1 MTDPIAL
8 VAPCVN
14 RFDMFTEM
22 IETVDTPVQPF
33 IIDQWRYNR
42 GVSAAW
48 NLGMKR
54 ALDAGYRY
62 AVVTND
68 DVKFYPGALR
78 STYNLLVDSGV
89 ALVSPNQ
96 IRKPQDPGEGY
107 REGADFFCFAVDIP
121 QLTAHAGWF
130 DENIFPAYFEDN
142 DMHMRMLNSGLKSY
156 INQEANVLHEHSMT
170 QKFDK
175 KNPNTSSMA
184 FEANK
189 AYYVRKWGGMP
200 SDERYAT
207 PFNHPKLSVK
217 DWNGSFASNH
227 FAYTKD
233 NQDILN
239 SIDSLRYEVPYGGIH
254 YEKII

>member
-1 MTDPIAL
+1 MTTPLI
-8 VAPCVN
+8 VPCVN

-22 IETVDTPVQPF
+22 IETVDTSIQPF
-33 IIDQWRYNR
+33 VIDQWRYNR

-54 ALDAGYRY
+54 ALDSGYRY
-62 AVVTND
+62 CLVSND
-68 DVKFYPGALR
+68 DVKFYPGAIQ
-78 STYNLLVDSGV
+78 STMDLLISSGA

-96 IRKPQDPGEGY
+96 IRRPQDPGEGY

-121 QLTAHAGWF
+121 QLTAVAGWF
-130 DENIFPAYFEDN
+130 DENFFPAYFEDN

-170 QKFDK
+170 QKFDP
-175 KNPNTSSMA
+175 KNPNTTAIA

-200 SDERYAT
+200 SEEQYAT
-207 PFNHPKLSVK
+207 PFGRSDLTVK
-217 DWNGSFASNH
+217 DWNGRNAYNE
-227 FAYTKD
+227 FAYTSKS
-233 NQDILN
+233 QEIL
-239 SIDSLRYEVPYGGIH
+239 STIDSERYETPHVGMH